1 MTLLIAPTPEGLT
14 EDVHALLAR
23 AHESASL
30 ADGMAFAEQ
39 AFALAT
45 DKARRRDMAASAHV
59 LGYFLHRAGAIAR
72 LLKMGEIV
80 LPWMR
85 DEAMLPAYGEMLRW
99 VGLAACDSG
108 EFVCAIKYA
117 TEGFDHAEASGD
129 QRQRVLAYSLLGSCF
144 ERTGDSLQGERLMRD
159 ALALARAL
167 NEWYPLLATLNN
179 LAAILIGKYY
189 SLRDSA
195 ADHEAHDALNASL
208 PIAREVKLLVPALN
222 DPYFVAF
229 ADGNLGEILVHLGQF
244 EEAEALLHKALAASQ
259 TLGFDAVASR
269 VLCSIAEMHL
279 ARGDTNSAHHLLSDL
294 VADSAT
300 AQTVSTA
307 LRAYYALYL
316 AYRSSGDCS
325 EALRALETFRR
336 IENQRNLQQLK
347 ARSDLMVTRLEA
359 DESERKGL
367 ARAYGI
373 AEAHASRAVELER
386 LALEDEL
393 TGLGNRRAL
402 DLSLPDMVN
411 ASRERKQAL
420 AVVVLDLDHFKRI
433 NDVFG
438 HAIGDK
444 VLVQVATLLREH
456 SRPED
461 RVTRVGGEEFV
472 HVMPN
477 VASADAFAICERLR
491 LRVSDFQWG
500 AIAPNLT
507 VTLSAGI
514 ACAPEYDA
522 ASLLERAD
530 LAMYRAKRAGRNR
543 VAVAASLSL

>member
-30 ADGMAFAEQ
+30 ADGMSFAEQ

-99 VGLAACDSG
+99 VGLASCDSG
-108 EFVCAIKYA
+108 EFACAIKYA
-117 TEGFDHAEASGD
+117 TEGFDHADASGD

-279 ARGDTNSAHHLLSDL
+279 ARGDTNSAHQLLSDL

-325 EALRALETFRR
+325 EALRALETFRG

-373 AEAHASRAVELER
+373 AEAHASRALELER

-444 VLVQVATLLREH
+444 VLVQVAILLREH

-472 HVMPN
+472 LVVPN
-477 VASADAFAICERLR
+477 VASAEAFAICERLR